1 MDKTHV
7 AWEKEAELLAF
18 GLINIISNHS
28 PDKIILGGGVMKQKH
43 LLPMIIENVER
54 LWNNFIPLIGSSD
67 LIVEPGLG
75 GDSGIVGS
83 LTLTKL

>member
-1 MDKTHV
+1 MV
-7 AWEKEAELLAF
+7 YLLCT
-18 GLINIISNHS
+18 GKLEG
-28 PDKIILGGGVMKQKH
+28 DD
-43 LLPMIIENVER
+43 VER